1 MVEVRRGWRF
11 PFFPSSGWPGT
22 NLARRLRGS
31 FENTLTF
38 AHSLSPSQLQL
49 QPQSLLSSRLTLSF
63 PSLLSPPRWLLLLL
77 HPRAPRSSM
86 LSSRPLLLRTLQNSA
101 ASSSIR
107 DSPLLV
113 LCAAPLPM
121 ALSLPL
127 MCKLFS
133 LISILPGHSMANYK
147 MAEPKEYISFP
158 PTNCRS

>member
-1 MVEVRRGWRF
+1 VVEVWTAWRF

-38 AHSLSPSQLQL
+38 AHSLSPSHLQL
-49 QPQSLLSSRLTLSF
+49 QPQSLLSSPLTLSF

-133 LISILPGHSMANYK
+133 LISILSGHSMANYK

-158 PTNCRS
+158 PPN

>member
-1 MVEVRRGWRF
+1 MVEVRTTWRF

-107 DSPLLV
+107 DSLLLV

-158 PTNCRS
+158 PPN

>member
-1 MVEVRRGWRF
+1 MVEVRTGWRF

-49 QPQSLLSSRLTLSF
+49 QPQSLLSSPLTLSF

-101 ASSSIR
+101 ASSSIQ

-127 MCKLFS
+127 MCKLFL
-133 LISILPGHSMANYK
+133 LISILSGHSMANYK

-158 PTNCRS
+158 PPN